1 MNPMKKILVVD
12 DEPHIQK
19 LIALRLK
26 VNRFQVFT
34 AGNGVEG
41 LEIAKR
47 EKPDLILLDIMMP
60 KMNGYEFLQKL
71 KTMPSVRIIPIIMFT
86 AKASQEDVDRAI
98 ALGAIDYVIKPFDA
112 DRLLSKIYSVLGND
126 EDEDS

>member
-1 MNPMKKILVVD
+1 MKKILVVD